1 MHDYTIMGELL
12 AMTSIQSK
20 NNEHD
25 SRLRESTGRLDRMSV
40 SGWQAFFALCSEPFD
55 RQTRNSGYVKDV
67 LDTIMAAVPEL
78 PAAVLAAIKLNA
90 CHYLLKKLL
99 REPQP
104 DAGGRLF
111 VGYHT
116 REAASGLVRDMG
128 ETLKGEIHP
137 GELKK
142 HLPLLLDTLAVMRT
156 EMLADAPDPDH
167 FFFQPYIRLWEL
179 WIAPLTG
186 DSGSC
191 AEELD
196 RLLKAAGNQP
206 SGMNEYNLLS
216 AQCRMLFGLS
226 RDGEA
231 ISLLARL
238 ADKHPVDQVSHF
250 QYLNELSR
258 TQQWQRLARWLTDT
272 AHLFAGRSLR
282 ALTPFFAYWDEVIR
296 QLPETE
302 EEMWRSLES
311 LYPASK
317 ALYMNKLYELGK
329 WRKWMDFQLSAG
341 SEPLDFRVDTFKPIE
356 KNEPELLLPYY
367 HQAVER
373 HVAAKSRDGYKLAVK
388 LLKRL
393 AKLYKKMKRDA
404 DWERFLDSFLNR
416 HSRLRALHEEMRKGK
431 LIE

>member
-1 MHDYTIMGELL
+1 MSTIESKYDDHDL
-12 AMTSIQSK
+12 
-20 NNEHD
+20 
-25 SRLRESTGRLDRMSV
+25 RLRERAGLLNRMSV
-40 SGWQAFFALCSEPFD
+40 SDWRAFFALCSKPFD
-55 RQTRNSGYVKDV
+55 GQTRNSGYVSDV
-67 LDTIMAAVPEL
+67 LNTLAPAVPEL
-78 PAAVLAAIKLNA
+78 PAAVLAAVKLNA
-90 CHYLLKKLL
+90 YHYLLKKLL
-99 REPQP
+99 REPLP
-104 DAGGRLF
+104 DTQGEIAGGRQF

-128 ETLKGEIHP
+128 EILKEGHNSAELKGC
-137 GELKK
+137 
-142 HLPLLLDTLAVMRT
+142 LPLLMDTLAVMRT

-167 FFFQPYIRLWEL
+167 FFFQTYIRLWEG

-186 DSGSC
+186 DAGSC

-196 RLLKAAGNQP
+196 RLLKAAGNKP
-206 SGMNEYNLLS
+206 SGINQYNLLS
-216 AQCRMLFGLS
+216 AQSSMLFGLS
-226 RDGEA
+226 RDSEA
-231 ISLLARL
+231 ISLLERL
-238 ADKHPVDQVSHF
+238 AEKHPVDEARLF

-258 TQQWQRLARWLTDT
+258 TQQWRRLAQWLTDT

-296 QLPETE
+296 QLPDTE
-302 EEMWRSLES
+302 EAMWRTLES

-317 ALYMNKLYELGK
+317 TLYMNKLYELGK
-329 WRKWMDFQLSAG
+329 WRKWMDIQLSTG
-341 SEPLDFRVDTFKPIE
+341 SEPLDFRADTYKPIE
-356 KNEPELLLPYY
+356 KYEPELLLPYY